1 MFNKTSTNFYIDEFI
16 NYIVLEKNLSNNSVS
31 NYKIDIVQFLNYLL
45 NETNNIFEISALINS
60 KIFSNY
66 IKFLKDKEYKSSTM
80 NRKLSSL
87 KGYIN
92 FLEEEK
98 IIDFNPLKYIKL
110 PKNPRKIPK
119 TLDDKDITKLLEN
132 PHILNLREKTIIELM
147 YATGLRA
154 SELTN
159 LKYSDINF
167 NSKSVRV
174 YGKGSKERIVP
185 IHQNALLLLK
195 KYWIQEIEK
204 HNSTVKSK
212 GKIFIREYLF
222 VNKNN
227 LKLTRQGLWY
237 IVKQIAKRLGI
248 QENKITTHVLRHTF
262 ATHLLYNGVPLRHL
276 QEMLGHSSISTTQIY
291 THLSDKFVKNEYD
304 KFSPRVNL

>member
-1 MFNKTSTNFYIDEFI
+1 
-16 NYIVLEKNLSNNSVS
+16 
-31 NYKIDIVQFLNYLL
+31 
-45 NETNNIFEISALINS
+45 
-60 KIFSNY
+60 
-66 IKFLKDKEYKSSTM
+66 
-80 NRKLSSL
+80 
-87 KGYIN
+87 
-92 FLEEEK
+92 
-98 IIDFNPLKYIKL
+98 
-110 PKNPRKIPK
+110 
-119 TLDDKDITKLLEN
+119 
-132 PHILNLREKTIIELM
+132 M
-147 YATGLRA
+147 YANGLRA

-227 LKLTRQGLWY
+227 LKLTRKGLWY
-237 IVKQIAKRLGI
+237 
-248 QENKITTHVLRHTF
+248 
-262 ATHLLYNGVPLRHL
+262 L

>member
-1 MFNKTSTNFYIDEFI
+1 MLNKTSINFFTDEFI

-45 NETNNIFEISALINS
+45 NETKNISEISALINS
-60 KIFSNY
+60 KTFSNY
-66 IKFLKDKEYKSSTM
+66 IKFLKEKEYKPSTM

-87 KGYIN
+87 KGYTN

-119 TLDDKDITKLLEN
+119 TLDDVDITKLLEN
-132 PHILNLREKTIIELM
+132 PDTLSLREKTIIELM

-154 SELTN
+154 SELIN
-159 LKYSDINF
+159 LKFADINF
-167 NSKSVRV
+167 TSKSVRV
-174 YGKGSKERIVP
+174 YGKGSKERIIP
-185 IHQNALLLLK
+185 IHQNALHLLK
-195 KYWIQEIEK
+195 TYWKIEMEN
-204 HNSTVKSK
+204 HNSAVKNN

-222 VNKNN
+222 VNKNK

-237 IVKQIAKRLGI
+237 ILKQIAKKLGI
-248 QENKITTHVLRHTF
+248 NENKITPHVLRHTF

-304 KFSPRVNL
+304 KFSPRVN

>member
-1 MFNKTSTNFYIDEFI
+1 MLNKTSINFFTDEFI

-45 NETNNIFEISALINS
+45 NETNNISEISALINS
-60 KIFSNY
+60 KTFSNY
-66 IKFLKDKEYKSSTM
+66 IKFLKEKEYKPSTM

-87 KGYIN
+87 KGYTN

-119 TLDDKDITKLLEN
+119 TLDDVDITKLLEN
-132 PHILNLREKTIIELM
+132 HDTLNIREKTIIELM
-147 YATGLRA
+147 YATGIRA
-154 SELTN
+154 SELIN
-159 LKYSDINF
+159 LKFADINF
-167 NSKSVRV
+167 NSKSIRV
-174 YGKGSKERIVP
+174 YGKGSKERIIP
-185 IHQNALLLLK
+185 IHQNALHLLK
-195 KYWIQEIEK
+195 SYWKIEMDN
-204 HNSTVKSK
+204 HNSVVKNN

-222 VNKNN
+222 VNKNK

-237 IVKQIAKRLGI
+237 ILKQIAKKLGI
-248 QENKITTHVLRHTF
+248 NENKITPHVLRHTF

-304 KFSPRVNL
+304 KFSPRVN

>member
-1 MFNKTSTNFYIDEFI
+1 MFNKTSINFYTDEFI

-45 NETNNIFEISALINS
+45 NETKNISEISAFINS
-60 KIFSNY
+60 KTFSNY
-66 IKFLKDKEYKSSTM
+66 IKFLKDKEYKPSTM

-98 IIDFNPLKYIKL
+98 IIDFNPLKYMKL

-132 PHILNLREKTIIELM
+132 PDTLNLREKTIIELM

-154 SELTN
+154 SELIN
-159 LKYSDINF
+159 LKFSDINF

-174 YGKGSKERIVP
+174 SGKGSKERIIP

-195 KYWIQEIEK
+195 KYWRSEITN
-204 HNSTVKSK
+204 HNSTVKNK

-222 VNKNN
+222 VNKNK

-237 IVKQIAKRLGI
+237 ILKQIAKRLGI
-248 QENKITTHVLRHTF
+248 QENKITPHILRHTF

-291 THLSDKFVKNEYD
+291 THLSDRFVKNEYD
-304 KFSPRVNL
+304 KFSPRVN

>member
-1 MFNKTSTNFYIDEFI
+1 MLNKTSINFFIDEFI

-45 NETNNIFEISALINS
+45 NETNNISEISALINS
-60 KIFSNY
+60 KTFSNY
-66 IKFLKDKEYKSSTM
+66 IKFLKEKEYKPSTM

-87 KGYIN
+87 KGYTN

-119 TLDDKDITKLLEN
+119 TLDDVDITKLLEN
-132 PHILNLREKTIIELM
+132 HDTLNIREKTIIELM
-147 YATGLRA
+147 YATGIRA
-154 SELTN
+154 SELIN
-159 LKYSDINF
+159 LKFADINF
-167 NSKSVRV
+167 NSKSIRV
-174 YGKGSKERIVP
+174 YGKGSKERIIP
-185 IHQNALLLLK
+185 IHQNALHLLK
-195 KYWIQEIEK
+195 SYWKIEMDN
-204 HNSTVKSK
+204 HNSVVKNN

-222 VNKNN
+222 VNKNK

-237 IVKQIAKRLGI
+237 ILKQIAKKLGI
-248 QENKITTHVLRHTF
+248 NENKITPHVLRHTF

-304 KFSPRVNL
+304 KFSPRVN

>member
-1 MFNKTSTNFYIDEFI
+1 MLNKTSINFFTDEFI

-45 NETNNIFEISALINS
+45 NETENISEISALINS
-60 KIFSNY
+60 KTFSNY
-66 IKFLKDKEYKSSTM
+66 IKFLKEKEYKPSTM

-87 KGYIN
+87 KGYTN

-119 TLDDKDITKLLEN
+119 TLDDVDITKLLEN
-132 PHILNLREKTIIELM
+132 PDTLSLREKTIIELM

-154 SELTN
+154 SELIN
-159 LKYSDINF
+159 LKFADINF
-167 NSKSVRV
+167 TSKSVRV
-174 YGKGSKERIVP
+174 YGKGSKERIIP
-185 IHQNALLLLK
+185 IHHNALHLLK
-195 KYWIQEIEK
+195 TYWKIEMEN
-204 HNSTVKSK
+204 HNSSVKNN

-227 LKLTRQGLWY
+227 IKLTRQGLWY
-237 IVKQIAKRLGI
+237 ILKQIAKRLGI
-248 QENKITTHVLRHTF
+248 KENKITPHVLRHTF

-304 KFSPRVNL
+304 KFSPRVN

>member
-1 MFNKTSTNFYIDEFI
+1 MLNKTSINFFTDEFI

-45 NETNNIFEISALINS
+45 NETENISEISALINS
-60 KIFSNY
+60 KTFSNY
-66 IKFLKDKEYKSSTM
+66 IKFLKEKEYKPSTM

-87 KGYIN
+87 KGYTN

-119 TLDDKDITKLLEN
+119 TLDDVDITKLLEN
-132 PHILNLREKTIIELM
+132 PDTLSLREKTIIELM

-154 SELTN
+154 SELIN
-159 LKYSDINF
+159 LKFADINF
-167 NSKSVRV
+167 TSKSVRV
-174 YGKGSKERIVP
+174 YGKGSKERIIP
-185 IHQNALLLLK
+185 IHQNALHLLK
-195 KYWIQEIEK
+195 TYWKIEMEN
-204 HNSTVKSK
+204 HNSAVKNN

-222 VNKNN
+222 VNKYN

-237 IVKQIAKRLGI
+237 ILKQIAKRLGI
-248 QENKITTHVLRHTF
+248 KENKITPHVLRHTF

-304 KFSPRVNL
+304 KFSPRVN

>member
-1 MFNKTSTNFYIDEFI
+1 MLNKTSINFFIDEFI

-45 NETNNIFEISALINS
+45 NETNNISEISALINS
-60 KIFSNY
+60 KTFSNY
-66 IKFLKDKEYKSSTM
+66 IKFLKEKEYKPSTM

-87 KGYIN
+87 KGYTN

-119 TLDDKDITKLLEN
+119 TLDDVDITKLLEN
-132 PHILNLREKTIIELM
+132 PDTLSLREKTIIELM

-154 SELTN
+154 SELIN
-159 LKYSDINF
+159 LKFADINF
-167 NSKSVRV
+167 TSKSVRV
-174 YGKGSKERIVP
+174 YGKGSKERIIP
-185 IHQNALLLLK
+185 IHQNALHLLK
-195 KYWIQEIEK
+195 TYWKIEMEN
-204 HNSTVKSK
+204 HNSAVKNN

-237 IVKQIAKRLGI
+237 ILKQIAKRLGI
-248 QENKITTHVLRHTF
+248 KENKITPHVLRHTF

-304 KFSPRVNL
+304 KFSPRVN